1 MHQKML
7 VRFMCTDLSQGHGLS
22 IPILKRPTQGQEIDL
37 VGRCH
42 YPLMVIRL
50 RLAHRTKIQM
60 RPVFMVKSQ
69 LTMPSI
75 QGLFI
80 LST

>member
-1 MHQKML
+1 ML

-22 IPILKRPTQGQEIDL
+22 IPMLKRPTQGQGMNL

-42 YPLMVIRL
+42 YPLMEIRL
-50 RLAHRTKIQM
+50 RLVHRTKIQM
-60 RPVFMVKSQ
+60 RPVFMVRREI
-69 LTMPSI
+69 TMPSI
-75 QGLFI
+75 RGCLC